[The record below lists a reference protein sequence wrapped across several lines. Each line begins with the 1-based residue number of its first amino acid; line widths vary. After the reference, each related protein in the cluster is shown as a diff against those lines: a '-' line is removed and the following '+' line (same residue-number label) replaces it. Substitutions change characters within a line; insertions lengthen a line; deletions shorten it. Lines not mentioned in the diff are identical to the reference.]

1 MLFQKYSFSEII
13 IWIMNVQDFF
23 GYGSCSNAFDSRR
36 HINVIFEEFMSY
48 KLYVNQT
55 STIQCV
61 QYAMSLPEK
70 QAAEYMCNDV
80 LTYAE
85 HNYLNLLRERYHV
98 TDADFYFIMSGK
110 TLGYPITKTPA
121 GYNRELNLRLLVQ
134 MSLARI
140 YMIPQNQTAFININ
154 TMIAEYARGMRGI
167 QFSQSFITDLFSLI
181 NDAMFI
187 YKDNYHL
194 KEIED
199 YVIANIR
206 A

>member
-1 MLFQKYSFSEII
+1 MTKCLENFVS
-13 IWIMNVQDFF
+13 
-23 GYGSCSNAFDSRR
+23 
-36 HINVIFEEFMSY
+36 
-48 KLYVNQT
+48 QT
-55 STIQCV
+55 LGFITRFC
-61 QYAMSLPEK
+61 
-70 QAAEYMCNDV
+70 AAE
-80 LTYAE
+80 
-85 HNYLNLLRERYHV
+85 LR
-98 TDADFYFIMSGK
+98 
-110 TLGYPITKTPA
+110 
-121 GYNRELNLRLLVQ
+121 
-134 MSLARI
+134 
-140 YMIPQNQTAFININ
+140 IN